1 MSQVQQTQAADAAAT
16 PSELAGASI
25 ADRKPPRQR
34 WGPWVAVLVAA
45 ALVTLAFP
53 PTDLGWL
60 AWIGYA
66 PLLWAIRQANRPRSA
81 VLLAYV
87 FGVVHFGWLTPWIG
101 KTVSAWSGT
110 SLGWLAWIGLAAIQ
124 GLWYALFGFLAWW
137 IVRRTRGDAQL
148 LLLACAWVVI
158 EHFRTLGGLA
168 MPWGLAAYTQYRALT
183 LIQICDITGA
193 LGISFIIAL
202 VNSALS
208 AFLIPASPSN
218 ASDGRL
224 SRMTLRLK
232 NYVADLGVLVLPC
245 LLYAGTLSYGML
257 TAGLPWNG
265 RPVMV
270 SLIQPNFSSVGPQL
284 PRDRL
289 MGRLAAAVNSVAASA
304 PSLTVWPESTTPED
318 AVHDLD
324 MRTVFDSFA
333 DMTGGFHLVG
343 TGYTDDQGRS
353 RNSAALFGPETG
365 LIGRYDKQQL
375 VPFGEW
381 FPARLLLKPVA
392 SIFRIP
398 EDDVVAGG
406 PQDPLKAR
414 EMRIGVLICYESIFP
429 ALARDRVRR
438 GANVLV
444 SITNDSWAGRSASPR
459 QHFAMSIF
467 RAIETRRTLCA
478 AALTGVTGIVA
489 PNGQATYSEE
499 NCPAIATDLIDLR
512 EGLTP
517 YARWGDW
524 FPYLCFVLVVYGLW
538 KTSTSPAVQP
548 HAE

>member
-1 MSQVQQTQAADAAAT
+1 MSQDQQTQAADAAAT

-53 PTDLGWL
+53 PSDFAWL

-66 PLLWAIRQANRPRSA
+66 PLLRAIRQATRPRSS

-87 FGVVHFGWLTPWIG
+87 FGVVHFAWLTPWIG
-101 KTVSAWSGT
+101 KTVTAWSGT
-110 SLGWLAWIGLAAIQ
+110 SLGWLAWIGLAAVQ

-148 LLLACAWVVI
+148 LLLACAWVVV

-224 SRMTLRLK
+224 SRMTLRLR

-245 LLYAGTLSYGML
+245 LFYAGTLSYGML
-257 TAGLPWNG
+257 TAALPWNG

-270 SLIQPNFSSVGPQL
+270 SLIQPNFSSVGPRL
-284 PRDRL
+284 PRDRI
-289 MGRLAAAVNSVAASA
+289 MGRLAAAVNSVAPSA

-324 MRTVFDSFA
+324 MRTVFGSFA

-343 TGYTDDQGRS
+343 TAYTDEKGRS